1 MPAQLRYAAPVR
13 HRKEG
18 SQNKIRRMLN
28 LIADKLD
35 RANPLTRDI
44 AVAVFFVCA
53 SGVVALGLLLAGI
66 THVSM
71 IFLSG
76 VLFSA
81 VIAGTRAAILT
92 AALAFFVYD
101 YFWLPPVFTFTI
113 TTPEEAITLAVFF
126 LVAVVTGWSS
136 GGLRDRK
143 RRADLRARTLLAL
156 VQDSEFFVTQRQSAI
171 RQRLAEAVTSVT
183 RTGAVVLTP
192 GASVVERAGVATA
205 WRGPLERTVRA
216 LGERA
221 LYAQVDQPLIDGSFR
236 ARPLRGRESVLGAV
250 VWLAPDASQGT
261 RRECDDYVAILSEVA
276 AAALARAAG

>member
-1 MPAQLRYAAPVR
+1 
-13 HRKEG
+13 
-18 SQNKIRRMLN
+18 MLSV
-28 LIADKLD
+28 IADKLD
-35 RANPLTRDI
+35 RANPLARDI

-53 SGVVALGLLLAGI
+53 SGAVALGLLLAGV

-81 VIAGTRAAILT
+81 VVAGTRAAIFT

-101 YFWLPPVFTFTI
+101 YFWLPPVFSFTI
-113 TTPEEAITLAVFF
+113 RTPEEAITLAVFV

-156 VQDSEFFVTQRQSAI
+156 VQDGEFFVTQSQSAI
-171 RQRLAEAVTSVT
+171 RQRLAEAVVSVT
-183 RTGAVVLTP
+183 RTGAVVLSP

-205 WRGPLERTVRA
+205 WRGPLDRTVRA

-221 LYAQVDQPLIDGSFR
+221 VHAQAEELVAEGSFR
-236 ARPLRGRESVLGAV
+236 ARPLRRRDSVLGAV
-250 VWLAPDASQGT
+250 VWLAPDASPST

-276 AAALARAAG
+276 AAALARAAN